1 MLHFF
6 LKTKNKFKLAI
17 KGTCVHKE
25 VNKIDSED
33 VKKRKQQ
40 RCQQAAR
47 RIRQCQWATELFHLV
62 FIFVLF
68 FLVHRIEIPISA
80 EI

>member
-1 MLHFF
+1 MY
-6 LKTKNKFKLAI
+6 T
-17 KGTCVHKE
+17 E

-33 VKKRKQQ
+33 LKRREQ